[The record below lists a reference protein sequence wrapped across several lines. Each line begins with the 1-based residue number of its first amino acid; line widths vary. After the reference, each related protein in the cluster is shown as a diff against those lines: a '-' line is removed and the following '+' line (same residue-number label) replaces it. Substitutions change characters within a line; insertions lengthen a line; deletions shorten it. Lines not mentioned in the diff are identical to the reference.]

1 MPQNQQQETT
11 HDVLMDK
18 IVELLRDASERELDL
33 VYRFARSMLD
43 KN

>member
-18 IVELLRDASERELDL
+18 IVELLRDASESELDL
-33 VYRFARSMLD
+33 IWRFAKSMLD
-43 KN
+43 